1 MIIAE
6 TNNTRGHPGPIN
18 FHVPRKPSGVPS
30 GASIRGISPDV
41 ITPDAPTIPWCTAR
55 LFSTWQVRDPCRG
68 GSGSR
73 YTWRKISIASPS
85 ALKAEECCRQ
95 RLYATAGNGMVEG
108 AVERFRMEFGVE
120 KRGVASRSPGR
131 TRGEDRR
138 ETCVCKINYL
148 LNSIYSKGG
157 VKNASVAEVDDT
169 LSLPSHSHRSISRAA
184 CTSMQSFVVS
194 ARFFAYATENPIS
207 TVWSRM

>member
-1 MIIAE
+1 M
-6 TNNTRGHPGPIN
+6 
-18 FHVPRKPSGVPS
+18 
-30 GASIRGISPDV
+30 
-41 ITPDAPTIPWCTAR
+41 
-55 LFSTWQVRDPCRG
+55 RDPCRG

-85 ALKAEECCRQ
+85 ALKAEKCCRQ
-95 RLYATAGNGMVEG
+95 RLYATAGNEMVEG

-157 VKNASVAEVDDT
+157 VKNASMWRRWMIHSRFRPTATVQSPGSMYVYAILRCLRT
-169 LSLPSHSHRSISRAA
+169 LLRLCNREPHFDGLVKDVG
-184 CTSMQSFVVS
+184 C
-194 ARFFAYATENPIS
+194 
-207 TVWSRM
+207 W